1 MMVDRMYK
9 GKNMLQLPKLNLEIV
24 TLGLSVVSEDVI
36 ALAIVSV
43 ALRSLVEAVW
53 ICIII

>member
-1 MMVDRMYK
+1 
-9 GKNMLQLPKLNLEIV
+9 MLELPKLDLEIV

-43 ALRSLVEAVW
+43 ALRRLVEAV
-53 ICIII
+53 